1 MKKKN
6 ISGRLNM
13 NKQEL
18 YEQEKKKLQQ
28 MDLTP
33 KEYEEK
39 IKKLCKKL
47 KI

>member
-1 MKKKN
+1 
-6 ISGRLNM
+6 M

-39 IKKLCKKL
+39 IKELVERMGL
-47 KI
+47 